1 MDTSKMEQ
9 GIRLFLEGMGQDLE
23 DQHLKNTPAR
33 VVRAWR
39 EEFANG
45 YELTPK
51 DVLTVNFAEPDSTD
65 GLVIVRNIPFY
76 SHCAH
81 HLVMFSGTADVG
93 YLPKDG
99 KITGISKLA
108 RIVDMYAHRLQVQE
122 RLTYQVAKSLYEGL
136 DARGVGVIMRAQ
148 HECMTCRGA
157 KKPGSETV
165 TSTLLGEIRTDT
177 QLRSEF
183 LTLCSRAS

>member
-9 GIRLFLEGMGQDLE
+9 GVRLFLEGMGVDLT
-23 DQHLKNTPAR
+23 DQHIVKTPER
-33 VVRAWR
+33 VVRAWV
-39 EEFANG
+39 EEFGNG
-45 YELTPK
+45 YLLKPE

-93 YLPKDG
+93 YLPRDG

-108 RIVDMYAHRLQVQE
+108 RVVDMYAHRLQVQE
-122 RLTYQVAKSLYEGL
+122 RLTYQVAKCLFDGL
-136 DARGVGVIMRAQ
+136 KARGVGVIMRAQ

-165 TSTLLGEIRTDT
+165 TSTLLGEIRDDS

-183 LTLCSRAS
+183 LTLCSKPV

>member
-9 GIRLFLEGMGQDLE
+9 GVRLFLEGLGVDTS
-23 DQHLKNTPAR
+23 DQHLIRTPER
-33 VVRAWR
+33 VVRAWK

-45 YELTPK
+45 YALTPK
-51 DVLTVNFAEPDSTD
+51 DVLTVNFAEPEMTD
-65 GLVIVRNIPFY
+65 GLVIVRHIPFY

-81 HLVMFSGTADVG
+81 HLVMFSGEADVG

-99 KITGISKLA
+99 HITGISKLA

-122 RLTYQVAKSLYEGL
+122 RLTYQVADCLFKGL
-136 DARGVGVIMRAQ
+136 GARGVGVIMRAE

-157 KKPGSETV
+157 KKPGSETI
-165 TSTLLGEIRTDT
+165 TSTLLGEIRDDP

-183 LTLCSRAS
+183 LTLCSRTV